1 MFYYIWAVAG
11 RQIVL
16 CIGKLKLFRNLI
28 SRSVMAKIY
37 ADVVQD
43 ALITSVI
50 EPARRQ
56 KREKTSPCTKNLP
69 CLLYLKH
76 VEQKVY
82 NTLICRSNFICFLS
96 FKNQIAFALIF
107 VVM

>member
-28 SRSVMAKIY
+28 SRSEMAKIY

-50 EPARRQ
+50 ELPEDKNVKKLLSAQ
-56 KREKTSPCTKNLP
+56 KIYHAYFTCNMWSKRCT
-69 CLLYLKH
+69 
-76 VEQKVY
+76 
-82 NTLICRSNFICFLS
+82 TL
-96 FKNQIAFALIF
+96 
-107 VVM
+107 